1 MLNTQSILFVISSF
15 VLSVPGLG
23 LFSSPMREQANIS
36 HTGPKWIV
44 LDGDIDPMWIE
55 SLDAVMDENK
65 VPPSCSLIKPMS
77 TWGSI
82 GEQMVYFLILQ
93 ELLLECDLREV
104 FAEAKVSQWLCVWN
118 SLNQ

>member
-1 MLNTQSILFVISSF
+1 MLNTQSVVFVISSF
-15 VLSVPGLG
+15 VLSVPVLG
-23 LFSSPMREQANIS
+23 LFSSLMREQANIS

-55 SLDAVMDENK
+55 SLDVVMDENK

-77 TWGSI
+77 TWSNI

-93 ELLLECDLREV
+93 ELLLECDLWEV
-104 FAEAKVSQWLCVWN
+104 FAEGKVS
-118 SLNQ
+118 S